1 MFNEFTFLLY
11 FYVLFCLSNVL
22 VRHFS
27 PCFHMTMELNMML
40 TLPLVFPYI
49 KVFMLPDKE

>member
-1 MFNEFTFLLY
+1 MFDEFTFLLY